1 MFNHR
6 VFRFFACA
14 APVMLAAQVQADPI
28 IDNLSPGKDCGV
40 GQCTAVAASTG
51 KYAKAAGFTMGKDSY
66 TLNSVTLRLDIRLD
80 IAYLDATD
88 FGLTVKLFGDIAGNP
103 GSALLDF
110 VAPTLA
116 RGAANYTFA
125 PGKAFTLLAGKR
137 YWLVVTGHSSMKN
150 GIRWMASIPSQI
162 PTGVATSAGYR
173 FTKDGT
179 FRSTKFSKIFNSYR
193 VEGTRISVPER
204 SGLAV
209 PEPSG
214 LALLGLGLA
223 ALGIASGRRRSR
235 QRL

>member
-6 VFRFFACA
+6 VFRFFAGA
-14 APVMLAAQVQADPI
+14 ALFMLAAQVQADPI
-28 IDNLSPGKDCGV
+28 IDNLSSGKDCGV

-80 IAYLDATD
+80 IAHLDDTD

-103 GSALLDF
+103 GPALLDF
-110 VAPTLA
+110 VVPTLA
-116 RGAANYTFA
+116 RGAANYTFT
-125 PGKAFTLLAGKR
+125 PGKAFALLAGKR

-150 GIRWMASIPSQI
+150 GIRWMASIPSQT

-193 VEGTRISVPER
+193 VDGTRISVPEP
-204 SGLAV
+204 SALAV
-209 PEPSG
+209 PEPSA

-223 ALGIASGRRRSR
+223 ALGIATGRRRSR

>member
-14 APVMLAAQVQADPI
+14 APFVLAAQVQADPI
-28 IDNLSPGKDCGV
+28 INNLSSGKDCGI

-51 KYAKAAGFTMGKDSY
+51 KYAKAAGFTMGKNSY
-66 TLNSVTLRLDIRLD
+66 TLNSVTLRLDVRLD
-80 IAYLDATD
+80 IASLDDTD
-88 FGLTVKLFGDIAGNP
+88 FGLTVKLFADDAANP

-110 VAPTLA
+110 VVPTLA
-116 RGAANYTFA
+116 RGTANYTFT

-137 YWLVVTGHSSMKN
+137 YWLVVTGHSSIKN
-150 GIRWMASIPSQI
+150 GIRWMASIPSQT

-179 FRSTKFSKIFNSYR
+179 FRPTGFSNIFNSYR
-193 VEGTRISVPER
+193 VDGTRIS
-204 SGLAV
+204 V

-223 ALGIASGRRRSR
+223 ALGIATGRRRSR
-235 QRL
+235 QRP